1 MAKKL
6 TTVVLTS
13 ILLAGCAQ
21 FAEIQATR
29 ETGSAYLTGRFDEQ
43 ICELEAIATKSPG
56 LGYSTE
62 RIVQEVIPQRG
73 SGVSWILKTK
83 QTPPQAKIRYY
94 GSKVEY
100 PTKKEELA
108 AWMKAID
115 DNVAKLKD
123 KINAAAEEA
132 KRKEEERVAEAKHQ
146 EAERA
151 NALLLKFC
159 EEQGITP
166 KDVLQTDVKV
176 VERPFSNITK
186 MEWTDAGLKRQQEI
200 IVSNMLAEVKAEMPF
215 IVKGKEEELCPMLL
229 AVNSNNV
236 LNINFELCAMLRD
249 GDSKDHDKLYN
260 SGKFHDLFDRDKFSA
275 AKNFVDFITN
285 LCFTIDGKS
294 YGSVFSVNGSHGKVS
309 FNKDTYGEFLENKFL
324 SLANME
330 KGINRLGVFKS
341 TLIDIKKNLPDTARF
356 KLLKDLSFNYW
367 NDSGYIEYK
376 YKIGDIA
383 KFANQYAAAKLLIEN
398 EEAMR
403 KRLAEEYVTM
413 PESEKFPLLSVQP
426 KPQMLMKDIYSGVS
440 IKWVQ
445 GWLLANKIEY
455 NEPKIIRDSEWIITN
470 AKLKTCKVAFY
481 FVENALK
488 GISIDLKQETTVE
501 AIIDKYSQL
510 LGSNAKVTKDIGS
523 FDLGDAAEDF
533 IAYTLPVTVRI
544 QTDELEIQTKYNV
557 ASLHQLSSEAKI
569 KVLDPFEDSF
579 TKLTAVKDDVRKALK
594 KKNNDWA
601 LDNSNKVYGITI
613 IDVRLCNYSDEIEQ
627 QKKEADA
634 KAAEDAKKVK
644 AAAALDF

>member
-1 MAKKL
+1 
-6 TTVVLTS
+6 
-13 ILLAGCAQ
+13 
-21 FAEIQATR
+21 
-29 ETGSAYLTGRFDEQ
+29 
-43 ICELEAIATKSPG
+43 
-56 LGYSTE
+56 
-62 RIVQEVIPQRG
+62 
-73 SGVSWILKTK
+73 
-83 QTPPQAKIRYY
+83 
-94 GSKVEY
+94 
-100 PTKKEELA
+100 
-108 AWMKAID
+108 MKAID

>member
-6 TTVVLTS
+6 TAVVLAS

-21 FAEIQATR
+21 FAEMEATR
-29 ETGSAYLTGRFDEQ
+29 EAGSAYLTGKFDEQ
-43 ICELEAIATKSPG
+43 ICELEAIAEKSPE
-56 LGYSTE
+56 LGYSTA

-100 PTKKEELA
+100 PTKKEELD

-200 IVSNMLAEVKAEMPF
+200 IVTNMFAELQVEMPS

-236 LNINFELCAMLRD
+236 LNINFELCATLRD
-249 GDSKDHDKLYN
+249 GDSKYHDKLYN

-294 YGSVFSVNGSHGKVS
+294 FGPVFSVNGSDRKVA

-356 KLLKDLSFNYW
+356 MLLEDLSFNYW
-367 NDSGYIEYK
+367 NDRGRIK

-544 QTDELEIQTKYNV
+544 QTDELEVQTKYNV

-634 KAAEDAKKVK
+634 KAAEEAKKAK